1 MSGRAVSPAAQLIPD
16 GCIIP
21 NYERSGRHALRIRKE
36 KTHHVKSS
44 SLSWLLVGNEGM
56 FLLWFAVHFG
66 AFLLFL
72 EHLGE
77 QVTLAFVVSHD
88 AAWRPQ
94 GS

>member
-16 GCIIP
+16 GCIIQ

-44 SLSWLLVGNEGM
+44 SLSWLLVGNEGT